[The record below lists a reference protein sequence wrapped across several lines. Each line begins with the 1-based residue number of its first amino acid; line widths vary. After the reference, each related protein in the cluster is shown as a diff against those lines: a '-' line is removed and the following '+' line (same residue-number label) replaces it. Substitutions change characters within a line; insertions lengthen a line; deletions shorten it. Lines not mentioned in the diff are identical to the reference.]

1 VEEKDKM
8 IESLKAENSSLK
20 EQIIVLRKTDNNMDY
35 PESHNKSFQSENNE
49 LTADKRN
56 EKRIKNL
63 TQEN

>member
-1 VEEKDKM
+1 MEEKEKI

-20 EQIIVLRKTDNNMDY
+20 EQIIVLRKADNNMDY

-49 LTADKRN
+49 LTPDRRN